1 MKGIRKVL
9 VANRGEIAVRIMR
22 TLREMGI
29 KSVAVYSEADKK
41 ALHVRFADE
50 AYLIGPPPSAE
61 SYLRGDKI
69 IDVAKKSGCDAIH
82 PGYGFLSENTE
93 FAKAVRVSGLI
104 FIGPDH
110 KSIELMGSKTE
121 SRRAMESAGL
131 PVVPGLK
138 KPVKDE
144 DELSNFA
151 REIGFPLLL
160 KADLGGGGKGMR
172 LIKEEKEL
180 ITSFRMACSEALS
193 AFGDSSI
200 YIEKYIEEP
209 HHIEIQILVDEAGNA
224 VYLGERECSIQR
236 RYQKVVEETPS
247 PFLDEDKRREIGE
260 MAVSAI
266 KKIGYLNAGTI
277 EFIVD
282 KNKNFYF
289 LEMNTRLQV
298 EHPITEMVTGIDLV
312 KCQIEIA
319 EGKKLPFYQDDIKRR
334 GWAIECRI
342 YAEDPDNDFAP
353 SPGRILRLQNPEGGL
368 GVRIDSGVYEGFE
381 VPIYYDPLI
390 AKLISWGRDRDEAMQ
405 RMRRAL
411 LEYHI
416 VGIKTTIPFFLRV
429 LQHPDFVKGNY
440 NTHFVERLESEEK
453 KIDGTIEDI
462 SAVVA
467 CLKLEGKA
475 KSNLSVD
482 RRITNRW
489 KKIGLWYNFQNR
501 L

>member
-1 MKGIRKVL
+1 MMKIKKVL

-22 TLREMGI
+22 TLREMDI
-29 KSVAVYSEADKK
+29 KSVAVYSEADRK

-50 AYLIGPPPSAE
+50 AYPIGSSPSSE
-61 SYLRGDKI
+61 SYLRIDKL

-82 PGYGFLSENTE
+82 PGYGFLAENSE
-93 FAKAVRVSGLI
+93 FAKAVRNSELI

-121 SRRAMESAGL
+121 SRKAMEEAGL

-138 KPVKDE
+138 KPVRDE
-144 DELSNFA
+144 DELLKFA
-151 REIGFPLLL
+151 MEIGYPLLL

-172 LIKEEKEL
+172 LIKNEEEL
-180 ITSFRMACSEALS
+180 IPSYKLAGSEALS
-193 AFGDSSI
+193 SFGNPSI

-209 HHIEIQILVDEAGNA
+209 HHIEIQILMDEYGNA

-247 PFLDEDKRREIGE
+247 PFIDDAIRRKMGE

-266 KKIGYLNAGTI
+266 KKVGYLNAGTI

-282 KNKNFYF
+282 KDKNFYF

-312 KCQIEIA
+312 RCQIEIA
-319 EGKKLPFYQDDIKRR
+319 EGSPLPFSQEDIKPR
-334 GWAIECRI
+334 GSAIECRI

-353 SPGRILRLQNPEGGL
+353 CPGKILRLQNPEGGI

-381 VPIYYDPLI
+381 VPIFYDPLI
-390 AKLISWGRDRDEAMQ
+390 AKLVTWGRDRLEAIN

-429 LQHPDFVKGNY
+429 LQHPDFIKGNY
-440 NTHFVERLESEEK
+440 NTHFIERLEREEK
-453 KIDGTIEDI
+453 KLDETVEDL
-462 SAVVA
+462 SAVVTY
-467 CLKLEGKA
+467 LKMEE
-475 KSNLSVD
+475 KSKNS
-482 RRITNRW
+482 IPQNKKEINRW
-489 KKIGLWYNFQNR
+489 KMMGLWYNFLNR